1 LYSFSKAYE
10 KMGKKP
16 NLRIKTNPKEVLSYS
31 YTLTKA
37 CITHV
42 TPVYV
47 PFLYRDGS
55 NTGHIRLKDAFTRLL
70 LYCNRRAKRQV
81 I

>member
-1 LYSFSKAYE
+1 
-10 KMGKKP
+10 MGKKP

-37 CITHV
+37 YITHI

-55 NTGHIRLKDAFTRLL
+55 YTAQRCFHQAVTLL
-70 LYCNRRAKRQV
+70 
-81 I
+81 